1 MNLMEA
7 SPFNPYVEETGNT
20 KNKYAKLIKNAFDR
34 AVQEETKLP
43 SWILGL
49 YGMSGK
55 RYRIFINN
63 LIESVQDARYLE
75 VGSWSGS
82 TACSAVYGNKVHS
95 VCIDNWTQF
104 GDVRTEFRKNIQN
117 TLKDEDENS
126 VELHEEDFRKVDYTD
141 IGKFNVYLFD
151 GPHEVEDQYDG
162 LKLALPA
169 LDDTFIFLVDDWN
182 DPRPREGTENAI
194 KELGVEV
201 IYSMQIRT
209 SNGVDRVYPEVV
221 LQDSHWHN
229 GYFISVCKK
238 K

>member
-7 SPFNPYVEETGNT
+7 SPFNPYVEESGNT
-20 KNKYAKLIKNAFDR
+20 KNKYAKLIKSAFDK
-34 AVQEETKLP
+34 AVKEETKLP
-43 SWILGL
+43 DWILSL

-55 RYRIFINN
+55 QYRMFINN
-63 LIESVQDARYLE
+63 LIETVEDVRYLE
-75 VGSWSGS
+75 IGSWSGS

-104 GDVRTEFRKNIQN
+104 GDVRNEFRKNINN
-117 TLKDEDENS
+117 TLKDEDENT
-126 VELHEEDFRKVDYTD
+126 VDLYEQDFREVDYGS

-151 GPHEVEDQYDG
+151 GPHEIEDQYDG
-162 LKLALPA
+162 LKYALPT
-169 LDDTFIFLVDDWN
+169 LDEIFIFLVDDWN
-182 DPRPREGTENAI
+182 DPRPREGTLKAI
-194 KELGVEV
+194 EELGVEV

-209 SNGVDRVYPEVV
+209 SNGVDCVYPEVV

-229 GYFISVCKK
+229 GYYISVCKK